1 MNKQHEAVNDFLMFL
16 WNASDDD
23 FLFALFGKRYNE
35 MPEHQQWYVEKF
47 LLAKH
52 SDPASIWSMLDRENQ
67 QKLLDAVNARYK
79 RNEDLTAKEA
89 GEEE

>member
-16 WNASDDD
+16 WNATDDE
-23 FLFALFGKRYNE
+23 FLFALFDMHFEDMELHK
-35 MPEHQQWYVEKF
+35 QQYVQKF
-47 LLAKH
+47 LRAKH
-52 SDPASIWSMLDRENQ
+52 RDPASIWSMLDYKNQ
-67 QKLLDAVNARYK
+67 YRLLDAANARYK

>member
-1 MNKQHEAVNDFLMFL
+1 MTKQYEAVNDYLMFL
-16 WNASDDD
+16 WNTTNDE

-47 LLAKH
+47 LVAKQ
-52 SDPASIWSMLDRENQ
+52 SDPASIWSMLDRDNQ
-67 QKLLDAVNARYK
+67 QKLLDAANARYG
-79 RNEDLTAKEA
+79 R